1 MNALTLT
8 LFVSLLLAILGL
20 LEFAMHLMRG
30 DHRHG
35 DRLALLPL
43 DDDGGAPVQA
53 AQSSSPPEEGNA

>member
-1 MNALTLT
+1 MNALVLT

-20 LEFAMHLMRG
+20 LEFAMHLRRG

-43 DDDGGAPVQA
+43 DDDGGEPVQR
-53 AQSSSPPEEGNA
+53 SSTSPLGDQNP

>member
-1 MNALTLT
+1 MNALVLT

-20 LEFAMHLMRG
+20 LEFALHLRRG

-43 DDDGGAPVQA
+43 EDDGGDRVQA
-53 AQSSSPPEEGNA
+53 QPSSSPVGDTHP

>member
-1 MNALTLT
+1 MNALILT

-20 LEFAMHLMRG
+20 LEFAMHLRRG

-43 DDDGGAPVQA
+43 DDDGGETVQA
-53 AQSSSPPEEGNA
+53 PSTVPLGDHRP